1 MLMMLGL
8 WLSRRAAVVEPGR
21 ADAHDAG
28 LHHRRLQRCATNRQ
42 QQSQHHEQQLGTKR
56 QAQGQHHEHQLGRAD
71 AHDAGLV
78 VVS

>member
-8 WLSRRAAVVEPGR
+8 WLSRSAAVVEPGR

-28 LHHRRLQRCATNRQ
+28 L
-42 QQSQHHEQQLGTKR
+42 
-56 QAQGQHHEHQLGRAD
+56 
-71 AHDAGLV
+71 V